1 MKAAI
6 IGLAGAGRQTVFE
19 ALSAKPVDPA
29 HRHQDQISVVTVPD
43 ERIDVLSDMYK
54 PKKTIYARVEYLLPA
69 KSEYGAES
77 EPDQG
82 FWTKV
87 RDADALI
94 HVLRN
99 FEGMGG
105 EAPQPEKDYTAL
117 EQEMML
123 SDLIVVEKR
132 LERLALDAKRG
143 KKPNPEEV
151 ALLER
156 CREHLEA
163 EQPLRGIPELAEA
176 KLLRGYAFL
185 SAKPMLALFNNGD
198 DDETLPPREAP
209 GPNEDAM
216 VIRGKLELELSQMSD
231 EEAAEFLSEFN
242 ISTPARN
249 RVIRRSY
256 DLLGLISFFTVGDDE
271 VRAWT
276 IRGNTPAL
284 EAAGV
289 IHSDIQQGFIRAEV
303 VSYDDLMAAGSYA
316 EARKQG
322 TVRLEG
328 KTYTVQDGDIIN
340 FRFNV

>member
-6 IGLAGAGRQTVFE
+6 IGLPGAGRQTVFE

-29 HRHQDQISVVTVPD
+29 HKHQDQIATVAVPD
-43 ERIDVLSDMYK
+43 ERIDMLSGLYK
-54 PKKTIYARVEYLLPA
+54 PKKTIYAKVEYLLPA
-69 KSEYGAES
+69 KAEYGRES
-77 EPDQG
+77 GPDQG

-99 FEGMGG
+99 FEDMGG
-105 EAPQPEKDYTAL
+105 EVPQPEGDYQTL

-123 SDLIVVEKR
+123 SDLIVAEKR
-132 LERLALDAKRG
+132 LERLALDQKRG
-143 KKPNPEEV
+143 KKPNPEET

-156 CREHLEA
+156 CRRHLED
-163 EQPLRGIPELAEA
+163 EQPLRGVPDLADA

-185 SAKPMLALFNNGD
+185 SAKPMLALFNNDD
-198 DDETLPPREAP
+198 DDETLPRKEEP

-216 VIRGKLELELSQMSD
+216 VIRGKLELELAQMSD
-231 EEAAEFLSEFN
+231 EEAAEFLAEFN
-242 ISTPARN
+242 ILTPARD

-289 IHSDIQQGFIRAEV
+289 IHSDIRQGFIRAEV
-303 VSYDDLMAAGSYA
+303 VAYDDLMAAGSYA

-322 TVRLEG
+322 SVRLEG
-328 KTYTVQDGDIIN
+328 KTYTVKDGDIIN